1 MSIVENFINYK
12 KIRNL
17 FTINI
22 FKEVKGMNKKIGFIG
37 CGNMGKAILG
47 GILNSKKIAKED
59 ILVSTRSEKSK
70 NNIEKEFG
78 VKSILDNKEV
88 AKSSNILFLAI
99 KPNIFKDILLDIK
112 EEISEDTLVIS
123 IAAGISMANIEEW
136 LGKEYK
142 IVRTMPNTPALV
154 GEAISAICP
163 NKNIKEE
170 ELNEVCNIFNMF
182 GKYEILEEKYF
193 HGFIALCGSSPA
205 YVFMFIEAMADAGV
219 KLGIPRNKAYKM
231 AEQAILGS
239 AKLALETGK
248 HPGELKD
255 MVCSPAGTTI
265 EAVTELENGGFRSTI
280 IKALEK
286 CAEKSQN
293 M

>member
-1 MSIVENFINYK
+1 
-12 KIRNL
+12 
-17 FTINI
+17 
-22 FKEVKGMNKKIGFIG
+22 MNKKIGFIG

-47 GILNSKKIAKED
+47 GILASNEIAKGN
-59 ILVSTRSEKSK
+59 IFVSTKSEESRNKIENEFAVKATLDIKETAK
-70 NNIEKEFG
+70 N
-78 VKSILDNKEV
+78 SD
-88 AKSSNILFLAI
+88 ILFLAI
-99 KPNIFKDILLDIK
+99 KPNIFKNVLLEIK
-112 EEISEDTLVIS
+112 EYINKDTIVIS
-123 IAAGISMANIEEW
+123 IAAGISISDIEEW
-136 LGKEYK
+136 LGDNYK

-154 GEAISAICP
+154 REAISAICP
-163 NKNIKEE
+163 NKNINEE
-170 ELNEVCNIFNMF
+170 ELEEVCNIFNMF
-182 GKYEILEEKYF
+182 GKCEILEEKYF

-205 YVFMFIEAMADAGV
+205 YVFMFIEAMADGAV

-265 EAVTELENGGFRSTI
+265 DAVVELENGGFRSTI

-286 CAEKSQN
+286 CAEKSNN